1 MDVETY
7 INEKVKIFKNK
18 MYFNL
23 FKTILVNLSKNIS
36 IYRKQY
42 SLAGRMEKNKNNLNS
57 SSTDNIS
64 FWFYI
69 MKIVLDKLKAKEKT
83 FFIKNNLDVNPLVFS
98 YLVKLCKIKLAKL
111 EKLSIAENAPME
123 NIIRLYLDLCQKEVY
138 PEMDEDQT
146 EQSVPDKKEDNN
158 NNNTN
163 TKKKQVKEPKKE
175 EEDPNENDVK
185 AKYGIGKLRL
195 TYNRSLSRLFIGDTD
210 EKSVQKKHLMS
221 ITVKKDRT
229 LKING
234 IQMGKSE
241 SYAKRII
248 NEIGEEKG
256 NYIDDDLHRI
266 INKFKREQKF
276 LDDYKKNLKLE
287 QNENI
292 KKIKNN
298 TKYKN
303 KNMKN
308 IKIINLYSPQKI
320 NIYKTYKINKSLSHT
335 NFNSL
340 KTSRLTTRNI
350 KLNNLNN
357 FNGLYNNSNSNTN
370 TNRLTKIKTINFTNS
385 IKKSNINNNKI
396 KYIPKT
402 PTGNRK
408 IIFSGFNGKKKI
420 SKFTLNT
427 FKKYIGNYPTSAS
440 SRRKFEI
447 HNYFSDKNDFFFN
460 YDFDI

>member
-18 MYFNL
+18 SYYDL
-23 FKTILVNLSKNIS
+23 FKTILINLSKNIS

-57 SSTDNIS
+57 SNTDNIS

-138 PEMDEDQT
+138 PDTEEDQT
-146 EQSVPDKKEDNN
+146 QQSVPDIKEDNN
-158 NNNTN
+158 NNNPS
-163 TKKKQVKEPKKE
+163 TKRKQNKDPKKE

-195 TYNRSLSRLFIGDTD
+195 TYNRSLCRLFIGDTD

-234 IQMGKSE
+234 TQMGKSE

-248 NEIGEEKG
+248 NEIGEVKG
-256 NYIDDDLHRI
+256 NYIDDDMHRI

-276 LDDYKKNLKLE
+276 LDDYRKNLKLE

-298 TKYKN
+298 EKYKN
-303 KNMKN
+303 KNMKS

-320 NIYKTYKINKSLSHT
+320 NIYKTYKIYKSLSH
-335 NFNSL
+335 
-340 KTSRLTTRNI
+340 
-350 KLNNLNN
+350 NN
-357 FNGLYNNSNSNTN
+357 FNGLKTIKPKTRNNNLNSLWSNTNN
-370 TNRLTKIKTINFTNS
+370 TNRLSKMKTINFTND
-385 IKKSNINNNKI
+385 IKNNNNINNNNKV

-402 PTGNRK
+402 PTSNRK

-420 SKFTLNT
+420 SKFTLNK
-427 FKKYIGNYPTSAS
+427 FKKFNGIYPTSAS
-440 SRRKFEI
+440 RRRKFDFQ
-447 HNYFSDKNDFFFN
+447 NYFTDKDDFFFN
-460 YDFDI
+460 NDFDI

>member
-18 MYFNL
+18 SYYDL
-23 FKTILVNLSKNIS
+23 FKTILINLSKNIS

-57 SSTDNIS
+57 SNTDNIS

-123 NIIRLYLDLCQKEVY
+123 NIIRLYLDLCQKEVN
-138 PEMDEDQT
+138 PDAEEDQT
-146 EQSVPDKKEDNN
+146 QQSIPDIKEDNN
-158 NNNTN
+158 NNNPS
-163 TKKKQVKEPKKE
+163 TKRKQNKDPKKE

-195 TYNRSLSRLFIGDTD
+195 TYNRSLCRLFIGDTD

-234 IQMGKSE
+234 TQMGKSE

-256 NYIDDDLHRI
+256 NYIDDDMHRI

-276 LDDYKKNLKLE
+276 LDDYRKNLKLE

-298 TKYKN
+298 EKYKN
-303 KNMKN
+303 KNMKS

-320 NIYKTYKINKSLSHT
+320 NIYKTYKIYKSLSHT
-335 NFNSL
+335 NFNGL
-340 KTSRLTTRNI
+340 KTIKPKTRNYD
-350 KLNNLNN
+350 LNSLCSITN
-357 FNGLYNNSNSNTN
+357 NTN
-370 TNRLTKIKTINFTNS
+370 TNRLSKMKTINFTND
-385 IKKSNINNNKI
+385 IKNNNNINNKKI

-402 PTGNRK
+402 PNKNRK

-420 SKFTLNT
+420 SNFTLNK
-427 FKKYIGNYPTSAS
+427 FKKYSGIYPTSAS
-440 SRRKFEI
+440 RRRKFDFQ
-447 HNYFSDKNDFFFN
+447 NYFTDKDDFFFN
-460 YDFDI
+460 NDFDI